1 MAELTGL
8 KALAF
13 DYYGTIADKGALAAT
28 VDEKFPGK
36 GAAFT
41 KLWFAQTQRYCFQNG
56 MMERYM
62 TWDALTKAAFAF
74 AAAEMGMDVDDA
86 TRDDWIAA
94 DQWLPV
100 HAEAPAALERLAGK
114 FSLHVL
120 SMASP
125 WMIEQS
131 QQNAGIT
138 EHFSGL
144 ISAEP
149 EGLYKPGRAAY
160 QLGVDRIGLPGEAI
174 GFVSGNSFDVIGA
187 KNFGYP
193 SIWVR
198 RTGQPLDGLGPEPD
212 LVVGDLMAMAEALG
226 A

>member
-1 MAELTGL
+1 MTDLSGL
-8 KALAF
+8 EALAF
-13 DYYGTIADKGALAAT
+13 DYYGTIADKGALA
-28 VDEKFPGK
+28 VDVDKLFPGK
-36 GAAFT
+36 GGTFT
-41 KLWFAQTQRYCFQNG
+41 KLWFNQTQRYCFQNG

-62 TWDALTKAAFAF
+62 PWSEITKSAFAF

-86 TRDDWIAA
+86 TRDEWIAA

-100 HAEAPAALERLAGK
+100 HAEAPAALARLASK
-114 FSLHVL
+114 FKLYVL

-149 EGLYKPGRAAY
+149 EKLYKPGRAAY
-160 QLGVDRIGLPGEAI
+160 QLGVDRIGLPGEKI

-187 KNFGYP
+187 RSFGYP

-198 RTGQPLDGLGPEPD
+198 RTGQPLDGLGLEPD
-212 LVVGDLMAMAEALG
+212 LIVGDLMAMAEALG